1 MLINVLMFLMESE
14 NESLNGGG
22 LKFIEI
28 LDTEKLFYEQCEGR
42 SLLNG
47 TDTSL
52 LSNLMNSGNS

>member
-28 LDTEKLFYEQCEGR
+28 LDTEKLFHEQCEGR
-42 SLLNG
+42 FPSKWY
-47 TDTSL
+47 
-52 LSNLMNSGNS
+52 